1 MVSKMELEVE
11 IPEEVDVNIEND
23 AITIHGKRGSVT
35 KRLPF
40 DVKIEKKDNKIIIH
54 TGSKGRRGKAILG
67 TTKGELKNMIKGVTE
82 GITYKLRILYSHF
95 PMNVKVQGDTVIIE
109 NFLGERHPRK
119 SKILENVK
127 VDIKGHEVVVT
138 GIDKEMVAQ
147 TAANLE
153 QATRI
158 KNLDP
163 RVFQDG
169 IYIIEK
175 DGKPIV

>member
-1 MVSKMELEVE
+1 MLSKMELEVE
-11 IPEEVDVNIEND
+11 IPEEVDVNIKND
-23 AITIHGKRGSVT
+23 AITIHGKQGSIT

-40 DVKIEKKDNKIIIH
+40 DVKTEKKDNKIIIH
-54 TGSKGRRGKAILG
+54 TRLKGRRGKAILG

-127 VDIKGHEVVVT
+127 VDIKGNEVIVT